1 METVLPCI
9 TESQRKVIQ
18 ETLARIV
25 ESTMPEKIICYGI
38 RTMSVERWSSFSN
51 GSKSEP
57 RISIDLLVV
66 LQEKDKRK
74 RESVSDIIENLS
86 SESIRL
92 ITVVHSMDAVNINLE
107 QGNPF
112 FTTLYSNGVLVYDS
126 NRVPLSVPV
135 SVVINNSFNE
145 GNQRK
150 FDLAQMFSE
159 AACDCATDG
168 RNDVA
173 VFLFHQAIELT
184 CIAMLRTCLGYKP
197 TTHSIKKL
205 FMLIENVTQEIE
217 QIFPRSTNEETEIFN
232 ILQRAY
238 SDVRYKESYSVSSDK
253 VFTLLERVHEFQAM
267 ALATCEK
274 KRNEFVTAKPREH
287 LFIAEYNVPPFE
299 SIGLDTFADIVIQK
313 GATES
318 IRIESKEDME
328 HIVLT
333 KVEDKRL
340 WITVTNDSFD
350 IIPYAI
356 VYVTYRTLSGIVVN
370 HSGNVICKEPIEGS
384 FLGIIQNGKSHIDL
398 QVDVSTLDATIT
410 KMGGLKIS
418 GSADKA
424 HILNTGSGAFEGIEL
439 ETSEAKVTVK
449 NSGGVSIHVEDELI
463 TILEGDGTLT
473 LKGEPRLKRFVMS

>member
-1 METVLPCI
+1 
-9 TESQRKVIQ
+9 
-18 ETLARIV
+18 
-25 ESTMPEKIICYGI
+25 MPEKIICYGI
-38 RTMSVERWSSFSN
+38 RTISSERWSSFLN
-51 GSKSEP
+51 GSKSNP
-57 RISIDLLVV
+57 SVSLDLLII

-74 RESVSDIIENLS
+74 RESVSDIVENFS
-86 SESIRL
+86 NESIRL
-92 ITVVHSMDAVNINLE
+92 ITIVHSIEAVNTNLE
-107 QGNPF
+107 EGNPF

-126 NRVPLSVPV
+126 NRAPLSTPSSDV
-135 SVVINNSFNE
+135 NNFFTES
-145 GNQRK
+145 NQRK
-150 FDLAQMFSE
+150 FDLARMFYE
-159 AACDCATDG
+159 TACDCTTEG

-173 VFLFHQAIELT
+173 VFMFHQAVELT

-217 QIFPRSTNEETEIFN
+217 QIFPRSTNEEAELFN

-253 VFTLLERVHEFQAM
+253 VFTILERVHEFQVM
-267 ALATCEK
+267 ALTTCEK
-274 KRNEFVTAKPREH
+274 KRNEFVTAKLREH
-287 LFIAEYNVPPFE
+287 LFIAVYNVSPFE
-299 SIGLDTFADIVIQK
+299 SIGIDTFADIVIQK
-313 GATES
+313 GDTES
-318 IRIESKEDME
+318 VRIESKDDMT

-340 WITVTNDSFD
+340 WITVKNDSFD
-350 IIPYAI
+350 VIPHAV
-356 VYVTYRTLSGIVVN
+356 VYVTYKTLSGIVVN
-370 HSGNVICKEPIEGS
+370 HSGNVICKEPIEGG
-384 FLGIIQNGKSHIDL
+384 FLGVIQNGKSHIDL

-449 NSGGVSIHVEDELI
+449 DSGGVSIHVEDELT
-463 TILEGDGTLT
+463 TILEGNGTLT
-473 LKGEPRLKRFVMS
+473 LKGEPRLKQFVMS